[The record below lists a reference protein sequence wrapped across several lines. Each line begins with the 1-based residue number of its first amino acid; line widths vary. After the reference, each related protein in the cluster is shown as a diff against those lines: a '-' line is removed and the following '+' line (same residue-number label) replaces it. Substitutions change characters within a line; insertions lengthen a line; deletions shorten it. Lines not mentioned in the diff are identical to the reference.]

1 MQRIEQRNDLENQI
15 LSTNEVPPMEAQ
27 LNDIKQRAMQ
37 SFADYSIHEYD
48 RDDLIQ
54 ETVIRLYQKM
64 RETEEP
70 HATPFEH
77 YINRTIRR
85 RKLDYRRKKM
95 NRQRIFDKYAQ
106 SVKYETTYD
115 ECKHGDPLDIVIR
128 NEMLF
133 AVFREALATLTPIE
147 YRICQYLYQEWKPA
161 EIAKK
166 MDIPPK
172 KVYNT
177 IYRVR
182 KKLKAALHMNVD

>member
-1 MQRIEQRNDLENQI
+1 MQRMEQRNNFENQPF
-15 LSTNEVPPMEAQ
+15 STNEVPLMEAQ
-27 LNDIKQRAMQ
+27 LNDIKQRATQ

-54 ETVIRLYQKM
+54 ETVIRLYQKI
-64 RETEEP
+64 RDTEEP
-70 HATPFEH
+70 HTTPFEH

-95 NRQRIFDKYAQ
+95 NRQRIFDRYAQ
-106 SVKYETTYD
+106 SVKYEHTYD
-115 ECKHGDPLDIVIR
+115 DKHGDPLDIVIH

-133 AVFREALATLTPIE
+133 AVFQEALATLTPVE
-147 YRICQYLYQEWKPA
+147 YRVCQYLYQEWKPA
-161 EIAKK
+161 EIAQT

-182 KKLKAALHMNVD
+182 KKLKAALQMNVD